1 MNLTPSLSMV
11 DGWTLKSG
19 KKSEQFSKLGKNS
32 FLAASKKNVSFTV
45 FFLQQLPVQYEN
57 LLKHLQ

>member
-19 KKSEQFSKLGKNS
+19 KKSELFSKLGKNS

-45 FFLQQLPVQYEN
+45 FFFATTSGSI
-57 LLKHLQ
+57 